1 MSVYLSATAKCLQ
14 RRQERD
20 TAQLRGAGAAPATV
34 AVLSWEALSGCAG
47 PAWAAQPQTQLWACT
62 VQVWASPVLAG
73 KPPVSTGLGEQRE
86 TGAWCLCSDTSL
98 FLFSLSLSISLFLFS
113 FSLFPFIF
121 LFFFLSLHFPF
132 SFLFPFS
139 PLFHFPLL
147 SSFFLFPLF
156 PSLIFFLLFPTAVKK
171 TTLTHH
177 KCLDSFFHGSHPS
190 CGQHHTTRRR
200 CYYMGNILLSPAWRS
215 QSCFCWLYFPFR
227 MRPLCWPGYY
237 LHNGAHN
244 HLRRKSFPFTGTGD
258 LFIAFIYIYTFLKAV
273 H

>member
-34 AVLSWEALSGCAG
+34 AVLSWEAPSGCAG

-73 KPPVSTGLGEQRE
+73 KPPVSMRLGEQRE

-121 LFFFLSLHFPF
+121 LFFPFPFISPFTFYFLFLLFSIFLSFPL
-132 SFLFPFS
+132 SSYFPFS
-139 PLFHFPLL
+139 PL
-147 SSFFLFPLF
+147 
-156 PSLIFFLLFPTAVKK
+156 
-171 TTLTHH
+171 
-177 KCLDSFFHGSHPS
+177 
-190 CGQHHTTRRR
+190 
-200 CYYMGNILLSPAWRS
+200 
-215 QSCFCWLYFPFR
+215 
-227 MRPLCWPGYY
+227 
-237 LHNGAHN
+237 
-244 HLRRKSFPFTGTGD
+244 
-258 LFIAFIYIYTFLKAV
+258 
-273 H
+273 